1 MVKVPSINPSVVP
14 SIVPLRAKRWQN
26 WFADDDTPEERKLI
40 VKLDLLI
47 VPYAFAVYWVK
58 YLDQANINN
67 AYVAGLS
74 DELGFHGNELV
85 HLQTMYVVG
94 AVVGQIPFAWLFTK
108 VRMQWLL
115 PGMDMA
121 WGVFTLLQY
130 RAAGYSELMAYR
142 FMVGLFESA
151 YFPGVHY
158 VLGAWYR
165 GHELGRRGGVFYV
178 GLTLGTLTAGLIQSA
193 ASSTLDGVHGLS
205 GWRWMYI
212 ICSGITF
219 FMGILGIFIFPGTPD
234 MPNKLVLKEHDVEL
248 AKRRLEKDGPRATGH
263 LTWRTIKNIV
273 TSWKLYI
280 LIIWDIFF
288 WNGSI
293 NTSAGGYLLWLKS
306 LHRYSSAKVN
316 ALGSTAPAIGIFYV
330 LFICFGSDLF
340 LGRTGAIVLACV
352 WNLIGLIIL
361 SVWNVPESALWFAF
375 NTMYSAVA
383 LSSVLY
389 GWANDI
395 LRHHPDERSFM
406 LIAMNAIS
414 QSTTAW
420 TPLLV
425 FKTVEAPRFP
435 KGYPFVAAS
444 AFACI
449 LMTFVVR
456 YLHNR
461 EEENRKLKEESVDGE
476 TQPGTPPNSV
486 IDSDVGTANVREI
499 MVENKFAPE
508 NVTAQVGDVVKFEF
522 WPTNNSVARS
532 EFAYPCVPYS
542 LTGASRVGL
551 GFYSGFKPIVANL
564 AQPAYYLAINRVTPI
579 FFYNTAPGACIDHQM
594 VGVIN
599 PRDATQLSLQK
610 EAAAAATLALSPG
623 EPIPQGSSVSSFD
636 TSTATATATST
647 STSSPPSSHPA
658 SLSPGA
664 IAGIVIGAL
673 AFFAVLG
680 VGIWALRH
688 VRKPHV
694 PRSHR
699 PYSEPD
705 LTSLGTTP
713 RSPVTPHTAVSELP
727 GNTIDGV
734 LVGGGGWRPESEER
748 LYVVSPPWTPQQE
761 HLGRGGGAAVSV
773 FEPRQQGRGRL
784 GVVSELSAYGEVRKD
799 Q

>member
-1 MVKVPSINPSVVP
+1 
-14 SIVPLRAKRWQN
+14 
-26 WFADDDTPEERKLI
+26 
-40 VKLDLLI
+40 
-47 VPYAFAVYWVK
+47 
-58 YLDQANINN
+58 
-67 AYVAGLS
+67 
-74 DELGFHGNELV
+74 
-85 HLQTMYVVG
+85 
-94 AVVGQIPFAWLFTK
+94 
-108 VRMQWLL
+108 
-115 PGMDMA
+115 
-121 WGVFTLLQY
+121 
-130 RAAGYSELMAYR
+130 
-142 FMVGLFESA
+142 
-151 YFPGVHY
+151 
-158 VLGAWYR
+158 
-165 GHELGRRGGVFYV
+165 
-178 GLTLGTLTAGLIQSA
+178 
-193 ASSTLDGVHGLS
+193 
-205 GWRWMYI
+205 
-212 ICSGITF
+212 
-219 FMGILGIFIFPGTPD
+219 

-414 QSTTAW
+414 Q
-420 TPLLV
+420 
-425 FKTVEAPRFP
+425 
-435 KGYPFVAAS
+435 
-444 AFACI
+444 I
-449 LMTFVVR
+449 
-456 YLHNR
+456 
-461 EEENRKLKEESVDGE
+461 
-476 TQPGTPPNSV
+476 
-486 IDSDVGTANVREI
+486 IDSDVETANVREI

-564 AQPAYYLAINRVTPI
+564 AQPAYYLTINRVTPI

-636 TSTATATATST
+636 TST
-647 STSSPPSSHPA
+647 STSSPPSSNPA

-734 LVGGGGWRPESEER
+734 LVGGGGWRPESEEG
-748 LYVVSPPWTPQQE
+748 LYV
-761 HLGRGGGAAVSV
+761 GAEYAA
-773 FEPRQQGRGRL
+773 G
-784 GVVSELSAYGEVRKD
+784 
-799 Q
+799 